1 MITSIPVFKLLYPW
15 MRIIHRNQ
23 LWYHIY
29 QSFVVTF
36 HCLKKKKKKGS
47 VPEQSSSPSP
57 ASFFSPLCTRFSPLP
72 LTISGAAFKWAV
84 EVQASTPANPAFLTT
99 RLWSLC
105 CFMNAWCNLRSEWS
119 LWKSLHFP
127 HLLTSSNLP
136 SRGWAFCSRYTEGSI
151 GGNQAGEKELAV
163 NLFLTFSVNV

>member
-1 MITSIPVFKLLYPW
+1 

-36 HCLKKKKKKGS
+36 HCLKKKKKFKKKDPCPNS
-47 VPEQSSSPSP
+47 RVLPPQPP
-57 ASFFSPLCTRFSPLP
+57 FSPPSVHASAPLP

-105 CFMNAWCNLRSEWS
+105 CFMNA
-119 LWKSLHFP
+119 
-127 HLLTSSNLP
+127 
-136 SRGWAFCSRYTEGSI
+136 
-151 GGNQAGEKELAV
+151 
-163 NLFLTFSVNV
+163 